1 MSETD
6 DKRKQILKDLLETQR
21 IANIGSW
28 RLDLATNRVV
38 WSEELYRISER
49 DPALPAPSPSE
60 HMKFFTSESR
70 RRLSRAHDTAV
81 KQGGP
86 YELELEAIKPD
97 GSHGWIWIR
106 AEAEKDE
113 SGKIVSIL
121 GVAQDI
127 TTQKA
132 ARKALQNSEER
143 YRCLFDNSGVAI
155 SYFTPEGI
163 LVSFNRKALEITGGN
178 LSAYVGKSIRGFVSE
193 EEADKYLERIHITL
207 SSDESQE
214 YEDLIDF
221 KTGAKWFV
229 STYAKVKNTAGQI
242 TGVQVSTL
250 DITDRKKAQRALLES
265 QITIN
270 AAFENSQAG
279 IVIADAP
286 DGKLRYINKAG
297 LLIGNISEEVL
308 TNNINGSNF
317 RDIWSILHFDGTPF
331 EPEEVPLIKALRCG
345 EAFSEDFIIRRPG
358 FEDRYVI
365 SNATPLRDASGKVT
379 SSMVIMIDVTE
390 KRQAEEIIRKQNE
403 LFSSLLKLLP
413 VGVFMVNAAGGKPLL
428 ANEMGKTLLGRG
440 ILPDANETN
449 LSQVYR
455 AFKKDT
461 NEQYPPSEMPILLG
475 MKGVSA
481 HIEDMVVEHPD
492 GTRVLLEVFGSPV
505 KDKEGHPWASL
516 VTFMDITE
524 RKKAENE
531 LIYLSYHDSL
541 TGFYNRR
548 FFDNELARLDTAEN
562 LPLSVIICDINGLK
576 LINDSFG
583 HASGDKLLKKAA
595 ETIQAACRPDDIIS
609 RIGGDEFAVILP
621 KTESEETVRIVK
633 RIQESARKEKIENIE
648 LSIAIGYETKTSEK
662 QNLIELLA
670 NAENHMY
677 RHKLYEHS
685 STKNKTIEIIMNT
698 LFEKSNRESM
708 HSNRVSSICRSIA
721 AIMNFDQDDVNKIR
735 MAGLVH
741 DIGKIGIDE
750 NILNKPGKLTSEERE
765 QINKHPEIGWRI
777 LSSSAEFSE
786 LANFILNHHEKW
798 DGSGYPTG
806 LSGEKIP
813 LEARI
818 INVADSYDAMTST
831 RTYRAGLTR
840 EEAMIELKRCSGT
853 QFDPEIVN
861 IFIEKVLPYEDFS

>member
-1 MSETD
+1 MQLFHDNSNEFTNHLIGKVTLMSETD

-28 RLDLATNRVV
+28 QLDLATNRVV
-38 WSEELYRISER
+38 WSEELYRISGR

-70 RRLSRAHDTAV
+70 RRLSRADDTAITH
-81 KQGGP
+81 GIP

-221 KTGAKWFV
+221 KTGSKWFV

-308 TNNINGSNF
+308 ANNINGSNF

-331 EPEEVPLIKALRCG
+331 EPEEVPLVKALRCG

-390 KRQAEEIIRKQNE
+390 KKQAEDVIRKQNE
-403 LFSSLLKLLP
+403 LFASLLKLLP
-413 VGVFMVNAAGGKPLL
+413 VGVFMVDAADGKPLV
-428 ANEMGKTLLGRG
+428 ANEMAKNLQGRG
-440 ILPDANETN
+440 ILPDANKSN
-449 LSQVYR
+449 LSHVYQ
-455 AFKKDT
+455 AFKNDT
-461 NEQYPPSEMPILLG
+461 GEPYPTSEMPIIMG
-475 MKGVSA
+475 MNGLNA
-481 HIEDMVVEHPD
+481 HIDDMVVERPD
-492 GTRVLLEVFGSPV
+492 GTRVQLEVFGSPV
-505 KDKEGHPWASL
+505 LDDKGHPWASL
-516 VTFMDITE
+516 VTFLDITE
-524 RKKAENE
+524 RKKSESE

-541 TGFYNRR
+541 TGLKNRR
-548 FFDNELARLDTAEN
+548 FFENELTRLDTSDN
-562 LPLSVIICDINGLK
+562 LPLS
-576 LINDSFG
+576 
-583 HASGDKLLKKAA
+583 
-595 ETIQAACRPDDIIS
+595 
-609 RIGGDEFAVILP
+609 
-621 KTESEETVRIVK
+621 
-633 RIQESARKEKIENIE
+633 
-648 LSIAIGYETKTSEK
+648 
-662 QNLIELLA
+662 
-670 NAENHMY
+670 
-677 RHKLYEHS
+677 
-685 STKNKTIEIIMNT
+685 IIM
-698 LFEKSNRESM
+698 
-708 HSNRVSSICRSIA
+708 C
-721 AIMNFDQDDVNKIR
+721 DVN
-735 MAGLVH
+735 G
-741 DIGKIGIDE
+741 
-750 NILNKPGKLTSEERE
+750 
-765 QINKHPEIGWRI
+765 
-777 LSSSAEFSE
+777 
-786 LANFILNHHEKW
+786 
-798 DGSGYPTG
+798 
-806 LSGEKIP
+806 
-813 LEARI
+813 
-818 INVADSYDAMTST
+818 
-831 RTYRAGLTR
+831 
-840 EEAMIELKRCSGT
+840 
-853 QFDPEIVN
+853 
-861 IFIEKVLPYEDFS
+861 